1 MPFKSEK
8 QRGWMYS
15 NLPDMARKFM
25 KEEDGKETFRNA
37 NPRYEAN
44 KKYRNIINKK
54 VRTT

>member
-1 MPFKSEK
+1 
-8 QRGWMYS
+8 MYS